1 MRTDFFFFGLGL
13 GIVLA
18 APAWAQVES
27 TQQTTNAPNAAPA
40 ITQDQQFQPIPSL
53 QDIRSPLTTI
63 MNRQRPAT
71 AGPQAGT
78 AEGTGSLAPGARAV
92 FFSTDPQQP
101 MPGVQVQA
109 MQVDLEAQQKE
120 LNAV

>member
-1 MRTDFFFFGLGL
+1 MRTTFRFFVIGLGVLL
-13 GIVLA
+13 GTPV
-18 APAWAQVES
+18 WAQVES

-78 AEGTGSLAPGARAV
+78 AEGTGPPAPGARA
-92 FFSTDPQQP
+92 DPSLP
-101 MPGVQVQA
+101 LLRLLRRPVPGA
-109 MQVDLEAQQKE
+109 ADRD
-120 LNAV
+120 